1 MEAKEL
7 NFNGFK
13 MNGFLGLFIHLIVLP
28 ALIFFGF
35 ITCVPTAIV
44 AGILCIVW
52 CIMFA
57 GYMQLEP
64 NEARAMVFFGKYKGT
79 FKETGF
85 SGLIHS
91 WIRRSSLFVHEI
103 WMWNLS
109 R

>member
-64 NEARAMVFFGKYKGT
+64 NEARAMVNTKGHL
-79 FKETGF
+79 KKQAF